1 LLPSW
6 RAARIEL
13 RPVPTHPDRVGGVG
27 GLDFLANLVYA
38 FHPLAAA
45 HGAVLTSMLANRK
58 NC

>member
-13 RPVPTHPDRVGGVG
+13 RPVPTHPDRVGG
-27 GLDFLANLVYA
+27 LDFLANLVYA
-38 FHPLAAA
+38 FRPLAAA
-45 HGAVLTSMLANRK
+45 HGAVLTNMLANRK